1 MLSGDCPYYC
11 RVADL
16 HGYKK
21 RNDGGA
27 EYLKGLDVKTL
38 DQLLKELKEREQTQE
53 EEKAKLEEE
62 ADANEYAPVTLPDE
76 VE

>member
-1 MLSGDCPYYC
+1 MT
-11 RVADL
+11 AA
-16 HGYKK
+16 
-21 RNDGGA
+21 RNIS
-27 EYLKGLDVKTL
+27 KDVKTL
-38 DQLLKELKEREQTQE
+38 DQLLKELKEREQTQA